1 MRRYLFVLVGVLG
14 LTLAMILAANLKL
27 GDRGLGNL
35 EATRTASEWQQATR
49 GITYAPPVGNT
60 GPFKVLR
67 LADRLPD
74 INAVVLGSST
84 LMGVTPAVLP
94 ASWRVYNLTVTG
106 NPTATISGEARYI
119 EQHFSA
125 QVRWMLAGLDWSV
138 GNLYQPGTAGD
149 ADLSAAS
156 VLKAYAASNT
166 VPFIKRVE
174 DALSWPRV
182 ATLMGML
189 SAAFNNDNKI
199 KYLQQA
205 LFDVGGVEYRCADGT
220 GTTVAR
226 DFDVINRGLCRGY
239 RYDGSWTFANDSR
252 LTPVQAATLA
262 AAAAAPS
269 SKYTKL
275 LCAAQG
281 EPNASYLRHL
291 GESAGR
297 FAVRGGQMIFLLPP
311 LAPGMEQALLGN
323 TRWRDCLAR
332 TKATLDAWAKQHR
345 VFVIDAGAAER
356 YGCVSAEFSDEH
368 HAYPECFQRI
378 LPRFFRALEAG
389 RVMPGLWSAQQ
400 GADA

>member
-14 LTLAMILAANLKL
+14 LTLAGILAANLKL

-35 EATRTASEWQQATR
+35 EATRAASEWQQATR

-67 LADRLPD
+67 LADRLPE

-106 NPTATISGEARYI
+106 NSTAAIAGEARYI
-119 EQHFSA
+119 QQHFSNR
-125 QVRWMLAGLDWSV
+125 VRWILAGLDWSV
-138 GNLYQPGTAGD
+138 GNLYQPGGVGE
-149 ADLSAAS
+149 ADMSPGS
-156 VLKAYAASNT
+156 VPKAYAAAKA
-166 VPFIKRVE
+166 VPLIKRVE

-182 ATLMGML
+182 ATLGGML
-189 SAAFNNDNKI
+189 SAVLKNDNKI
-199 KYLQQA
+199 KYLQHS
-205 LFDVGGVEYRCADGT
+205 LFDVGGAEYRCADG
-220 GTTVAR
+220 GTNTVAR

-252 LTPVQAATLA
+252 LSPAQAATLA
-262 AAAAAPS
+262 AASAAPS

-281 EPNASYLRHL
+281 EPNAEYLRHL
-291 GESAGR
+291 GDTAAR
-297 FAVRGGQMIFLLPP
+297 FAAHGGRLILMLPP
-311 LAPGMEQALLGN
+311 LAPGVERVLLGN
-323 TRWRDCLAR
+323 ARWRECLAR
-332 TKATLDAWAKQHR
+332 TKATLDAWAKQHKI
-345 VFVIDAGAAER
+345 FIIDAGAAES
-356 YGCVSAEFSDEH
+356 YGCVSTEFVDEH

-378 LPRFFRALEAG
+378 LPPFFRELEAG
-389 RVMPGLWSAQQ
+389 RVTPGLWSAKL
-400 GADA
+400 GAAA